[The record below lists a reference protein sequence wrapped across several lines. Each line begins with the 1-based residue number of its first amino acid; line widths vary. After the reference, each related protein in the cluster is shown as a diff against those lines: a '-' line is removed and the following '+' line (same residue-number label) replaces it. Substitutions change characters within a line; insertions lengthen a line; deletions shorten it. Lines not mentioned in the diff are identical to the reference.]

1 MRTFFPFCSLV
12 DKMDEVLKQ
21 IEEGKFSTSPP
32 LKTRFKPYPRAPK
45 KTHEERKKQWYAI
58 GKVICEGHKVKLHNE
73 SKLSA
78 KRTYIY
84 YQRKNGWD
92 GPSPCQFGKMNEK
105 QFQLELA
112 ELEILES
119 FSIEAGGP
127 AFLEEGNLLTAHI
140 GLGEVTD
147 TPRDQEPRG
156 SYEG

>member
-1 MRTFFPFCSLV
+1 M
-12 DKMDEVLKQ
+12 DKVLKQ
-21 IEEGKFSTSPP
+21 IEEGKFSTPP
-32 LKTRFKPYPRAPK
+32 LEKRKFQPYPRAIR
-45 KTHEERKKQWYAI
+45 KTEQEQKQQWYAI
-58 GKVICEGHKVKLHNE
+58 GKVICEGHKVKLHNK

-84 YQRKNGWD
+84 YQRKQGWD
-92 GPSPCQFGKMNEK
+92 RPSPRQFGKINEK

-127 AFLEEGNLLTAHI
+127 AFLEEGNLLTAQFDDDALI
-140 GLGEVTD
+140 D
-147 TPRDQEPRG
+147 TSRDQESRE

>member
-1 MRTFFPFCSLV
+1 
-12 DKMDEVLKQ
+12 MDEVLKQ
-21 IEEGKFSTSPP
+21 IEEGKFLTPP
-32 LKTRFKPYPRAPK
+32 PIKQKYQPYSRAPS
-45 KTHEERKKQWYAI
+45 KTAEERTQQWYAI

-92 GPSPCQFGKMNEK
+92 GPSPRQFGKINEK

-127 AFLEEGNLLTAHI
+127 AFLEEGNLLTAQFYDDALI
-140 GLGEVTD
+140 D
-147 TPRDQEPRG
+147 TPRDQESWG

>member
-1 MRTFFPFCSLV
+1 M
-12 DKMDEVLKQ
+12 DKVLKQ
-21 IEEGKFSTSPP
+21 IEEGKFSTPP
-32 LKTRFKPYPRAPK
+32 PEKRKFQPYPRTPQ
-45 KTHEERKKQWYAI
+45 KTAQERKQQWYAI

-92 GPSPCQFGKMNEK
+92 GPSPRQFGKMNEK

-112 ELEILES
+112 ELEILEF
-119 FSIEAGGP
+119 FSTEAGGP
-127 AFLEEGNLLTAHI
+127 AFLEEGNLLTAQFDEDALI
-140 GLGEVTD
+140 D
-147 TPRDQEPRG
+147 TSRDQESRE